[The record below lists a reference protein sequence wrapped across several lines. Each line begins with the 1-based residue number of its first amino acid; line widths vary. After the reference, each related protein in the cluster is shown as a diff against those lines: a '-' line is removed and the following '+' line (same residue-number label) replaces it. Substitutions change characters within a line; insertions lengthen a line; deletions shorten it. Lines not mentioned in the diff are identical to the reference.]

1 MVRDGASAEAE
12 DHGKLQ
18 QTEFL
23 GMLSGIKL
31 TRTNVELQAQKTVLL
46 EIKRQTVGW
55 VAASISRLKRKPRE
69 SLDVPQSAC
78 WLCLIPE
85 NWARPRSHA
94 SEAVD
99 VVSRRHVHG
108 IAFAFQAFDSQD
120 SGRKQE
126 TKRRQRG
133 SEKWEGTICHRGGRR
148 GLALPASTISDVNKA
163 RRRGAKSCRGH
174 SSLF

>member
-1 MVRDGASAEAE
+1 
-12 DHGKLQ
+12 
-18 QTEFL
+18 
-23 GMLSGIKL
+23 MLSGIKL
-31 TRTNVELQAQKTVLL
+31 TRSKVELQAQKTVLL
-46 EIKRQTVGW
+46 EIKRQTVGS

-78 WLCLIPE
+78 WLWLIPE

-133 SEKWEGTICHRGGRR
+133 SEKWEDLSSWWAAQTRAPSLHNFGRQQSTET
-148 GLALPASTISDVNKA
+148 LAL
-163 RRRGAKSCRGH
+163 RGAEGAA
-174 SSLF
+174 LF